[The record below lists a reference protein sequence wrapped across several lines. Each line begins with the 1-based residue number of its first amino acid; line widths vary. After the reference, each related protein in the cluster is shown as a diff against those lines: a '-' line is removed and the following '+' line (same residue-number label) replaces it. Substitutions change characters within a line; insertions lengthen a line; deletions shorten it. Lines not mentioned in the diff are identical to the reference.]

1 MFKVKFK
8 SKLIIFSCLLLC
20 LYFCSNDLIYAQ
32 NNQSKGD
39 QYVIPMGNVI
49 QIDAELKTIIVRNE
63 IKDSNLQVG
72 DAILKLDNKEVNTYG
87 EFSSILYS
95 LPINSNISV
104 TIKRGGNIINLTCT
118 KPILEKI
125 SFNNVISGFA
135 TLTYIDDIN
144 HEFGAVGHAI
154 NIGNSKNIPIKNGF
168 ISTTNDLSIQK
179 SCRDHVGA
187 VNAKRNSTIG
197 KFTQNNTF
205 GIKGTIS
212 SLNLSNLKKYKV
224 ANLNE
229 VKLGNAQI
237 ILQNDSNICQ
247 KYDIEIINIEA
258 QKSPTP
264 KTFRI
269 KVTDPEL
276 LKRTG
281 GIVQGMSGT
290 PIIQGNNIIGAISHA
305 VERDPSLGYGVFIGW
320 MINN

>member
-104 TIKRGGNIINLTCT
+104 TIKRSGNIINLTCT

-179 SCRDHVGA
+179 SCKDHVGA

-212 SLNLSNLKKYKV
+212 SL
-224 ANLNE
+224 
-229 VKLGNAQI
+229 
-237 ILQNDSNICQ
+237 
-247 KYDIEIINIEA
+247 
-258 QKSPTP
+258 T
-264 KTFRI
+264 
-269 KVTDPEL
+269 
-276 LKRTG
+276 
-281 GIVQGMSGT
+281 
-290 PIIQGNNIIGAISHA
+290 
-305 VERDPSLGYGVFIGW
+305 
-320 MINN
+320 